1 MTKLILIRGNAA
13 SGKTSLATALQA
25 ELGENTLLLSQD
37 NIRRTMLAAHDG
49 PDTPTIPLLR
59 NLLIYGKTHCDYLIL
74 EGILRADWYT
84 PIWETITDLFGSK
97 NTYAYYYDLPF
108 EDTLRRHSSRAKS
121 QEFGEKSLRRWWN
134 DNDYLTHF
142 SEKKIATTSSLS
154 DSLETILQDIKQ

>member
-1 MTKLILIRGNAA
+1 MTKLILIRGNSA

-37 NIRRTMLAAHDG
+37 NLRRTMLAAHDG
-49 PDTPTIPLLR
+49 FDTPTIPLLC

-84 PIWETITDLFGSK
+84 PVWETIAELYGSD

-108 EDTLRRHSSRAKS
+108 EETLRRHSSRAKS
-121 QEFGEKSLRRWWN
+121 QEFGEEALRRWWN
-134 DNDYLTHF
+134 DKDYLTHF
-142 SEKKIATTSSLS
+142 SEKKIKADSNLSESLQ
-154 DSLETILQDIKQ
+154 TILQDLKG